1 MNRRQFLQA
10 TAAIAAGTRVFAQSP
25 AKQQAASS
33 LFGSSK
39 SSKPVLGIAEWYCY
53 HMNFDVLPPEDAV
66 EQCIA
71 AHDAAGI
78 RHLVWAI
85 GRGTIDYHS
94 HNPAH
99 TLLGGLGSSIG
110 SEDWSPVIKLMRQQC
125 TFRRAVA
132 VSRDRDM
139 KFWGR
144 LGMNRHYGNKAYLG
158 GTSRFSQDHPQFRER
173 GRSGQEDATR
183 LCYAFDEVQAERLDI
198 IAEVQQLGI
207 DGLVLDYCRQPPIT
221 RYHPRWVEL
230 FQKSGGEDP
239 RLWKAPTLEQLMPWY
254 QYRAGVM
261 TDFMRKVRK
270 QVRDG
275 ESKAGRPCPVIARAS
290 ATSLLSNLA
299 AGLDLA
305 AWLRDDL
312 VDGIMLS
319 PLVFCPQARDLVF
332 EDHVKL
338 AHQHGKVCIGGLG
351 SLDLIQNHVP
361 RNTGFFRPEPMYRLL
376 ARQYAAGMDAMSV
389 YQTDSLARMDYLRE
403 HLPLIG
409 DPAAV
414 KTRAVTAQDE
424 QVSPWLGYD
433 WHTSREGRFAGYE
446 LASAGAQAM

>member
-1 MNRRQFLQA
+1 
-10 TAAIAAGTRVFAQSP
+10 
-25 AKQQAASS
+25 
-33 LFGSSK
+33 
-39 SSKPVLGIAEWYCY
+39 
-53 HMNFDVLPPEDAV
+53 MNFDVLPPEDAV

-71 AHDAAGI
+71 AHVAVGI
-78 RHLVWAI
+78 HHLVWAI
-85 GRGTIDYHS
+85 GRATIDYHPS
-94 HNPAH
+94 NPDH
-99 TLLGGLGSSIG
+99 ILLGGLGSSLG
-110 SEDWSPVIKLMRQQC
+110 SEDWSPVFKLMQRQD
-125 TFRRAVA
+125 TFRRAIA
-132 VSRDRDM
+132 VSRDRGM
-139 KFWGR
+139 TFWGR
-144 LGMNRHYGNKAYLG
+144 LGMNRHYGHEQYIAA
-158 GTSRFSQDHPQFRER
+158 TSRFSREHPQFRER
-173 GRSGQEDATR
+173 SRGGHEDIGR

-198 IAEVQQLGI
+198 IAEVRELGV

-239 RLWKAPTLEQLMPWY
+239 HSWPAPTLEQLLPWY
-254 QYRAGVM
+254 QFRAGVM
-261 TDFMRKVRK
+261 TEFMRKVRK
-270 QVRDG
+270 QLYDG
-275 ESKAGRPCPVIARAS
+275 EAKAGRPCPVIARVS
-290 ATSLLSNLA
+290 ATSLLSDLA

-351 SLDLIQNHVP
+351 SLELIRNHVP
-361 RNTGFFRPEPMYRLL
+361 TNTGFFRPEPMYRLL
-376 ARQYAAGMDAMSV
+376 ALQYAAGVDAMSV
-389 YQTDSLARMDYLRE
+389 YQTDTLARIDYLRE

-414 KTRAVTAQDE
+414 KARAVTAKDE

-446 LASAGAQAM
+446 LASAVEQAL

>member
-1 MNRRQFLQA
+1 MNRREFLQA
-10 TAAIAAGTRVFAQSP
+10 AAAIAAGAPVFAQLPS
-25 AKQQAASS
+25 KQEAGLS
-33 LFGSSK
+33 LFGPSRSP
-39 SSKPVLGIAEWYCY
+39 KPVLGIAEWYVY
-53 HMNFDVLPPEDAV
+53 HIEHNVPPPEDAV

-71 AHDAAGI
+71 AHDAVGV

-85 GRGTIDYHS
+85 GRSVIDYHS
-94 HNPAH
+94 SNPSH
-99 TLLGGLGSSIG
+99 TLLGELGSRISSG
-110 SEDWSPVIKLMRQQC
+110 GLDWSPVIRLLRQQC
-125 TFRRAVA
+125 TFRRAIA
-132 VSRDRDM
+132 VSRERGM

-144 LGMNRHYGNKAYLG
+144 LGMARHYGGLSAA
-158 GTSRFSQDHPQFRER
+158 TSRFAREHPQFHER
-173 GRSGQEDATR
+173 GRGGHADTSR
-183 LCYAFDEVQAERLDI
+183 LCYAFDEVQSERLDI

-221 RYHPRWVEL
+221 RYHPRWVEQ
-230 FQKSGGEDP
+230 FQRSGGGDP
-239 RLWKAPTLEQLMPWY
+239 RSWNAPTPEQLMPWY
-254 QYRAGVM
+254 QFRAGVM
-261 TDFMRKVRK
+261 TAFMRKVRK
-270 QVRDG
+270 QVRAC
-275 ESKAGRPCPVIARAS
+275 ETKVARRCSVIARVP

-351 SLDLIQNHVP
+351 SLELIKPPVLE
-361 RNTGFFRPEPMYRLL
+361 NTGFFRPEPMYRLL
-376 ARQYAAGMDAMSV
+376 ARQYAAGVDAMSV
-389 YQTDSLARMDYLRE
+389 YETDSLARMDYLRE

-409 DPAAV
+409 DSAAV
-414 KTRAVTAQDE
+414 KARAVTAEDE

-446 LASAGAQAM
+446 LASAGAQAL